1 MYGGWGKISLK
12 EIDETIHV
20 NLTETKHFSEL
31 RSTDDFKIY
40 SETLKYIKVKDY
52 LTDLYKINYSDL
64 VENDIYYVNYPIG
77 DEYHYYILTD
87 KEKSGFGEGWTPI
100 TSEDFDKQTKDSLNV
115 IYLESIV
122 DNYKGNNP
130 HIGYGK
136 YDDGNEYLEYFRHLF
151 KYEID
156 NTTVENPL
164 FIDSAFDCDSGIL
177 PEIVD
182 CGFTIGDLVLDNVK
196 TWYFTP
202 SNYSYMDELEK
213 NKDNGIYDVS
223 SSSTSQII
231 NVGSLACENNMMH
244 FDSELSAFNLE
255 TQNYDD
261 NDEAA
266 ANSIINVKNLKIL
279 FANKY
284 NNFEDFKKYL
294 YGVILP
300 YITQLIPSTT
310 ILNVEFEGVEASA
323 VVDYTFAGIAG
334 IVK

>member
-1 MYGGWGKISLK
+1 
-12 EIDETIHV
+12 
-20 NLTETKHFSEL
+20 
-31 RSTDDFKIY
+31 
-40 SETLKYIKVKDY
+40 
-52 LTDLYKINYSDL
+52 
-64 VENDIYYVNYPIG
+64 
-77 DEYHYYILTD
+77 
-87 KEKSGFGEGWTPI
+87 
-100 TSEDFDKQTKDSLNV
+100 
-115 IYLESIV
+115 
-122 DNYKGNNP
+122 
-130 HIGYGK
+130 
-136 YDDGNEYLEYFRHLF
+136 
-151 KYEID
+151 
-156 NTTVENPL
+156 
-164 FIDSAFDCDSGIL
+164 
-177 PEIVD
+177 
-182 CGFTIGDLVLDNVK
+182 
-196 TWYFTP
+196 
-202 SNYSYMDELEK
+202 
-213 NKDNGIYDVS
+213 
-223 SSSTSQII
+223 
-231 NVGSLACENNMMH
+231 MH